1 MTAQDKSEES
11 AVATDGNHPPFPR
24 ALVTGAAGGLGR
36 EVSRQLLA
44 RGCAVAICDIDA
56 QGLAETEQLI
66 SPRGG
71 QVECIVCDL
80 TAESAPQA
88 AVERAVECW
97 GGLDVLVNNAAYGV
111 IEPFLDMSHRAWTRT
126 LALNVTALAI
136 LCKAAGRVM
145 REQRSGRIINIT
157 SPGSRMALPDYTA
170 YTASKAG
177 VDAITRAAAVALA
190 PYGVLVNSLA
200 PGMMD
205 TEMQRS
211 TEVEMARI
219 NGRDDLQAF
228 LDERTRRIPLGR
240 RAGIEEIAQ
249 AVVWL
254 CLDAP
259 AYMTA
264 ERLNMSGGLD
274 KD

>member
-1 MTAQDKSEES
+1 MGGAGTLRA
-11 AVATDGNHPPFPR
+11 R

-36 EVSRQLLA
+36 EVAVQLAA
-44 RGCAVAICDIDA
+44 RGCAVGLCDINA
-56 QGLAETEQLI
+56 EGLTETARLIGDGDSEQL
-66 SPRGG
+66 
-71 QVECIVCDL
+71 VADL
-80 TAESAPQA
+80 TAEGVPEE
-88 AVERAVECW
+88 AVGRVVSRW
-97 GGLDVLVNNAAYGV
+97 GGIDILVNNAGYGV
-111 IEPFLDMSHRAWTRT
+111 IEPFLEATHKAWTRT
-126 LALNVTALAI
+126 LALNVTALAMA
-136 LCKAAGRVM
+136 CKAAGRVM
-145 REQRSGRIINIT
+145 RDQRSGRIVNIT

-177 VDAITRAAAVALA
+177 VDSITRAAAVALA

-211 TEVEMARI
+211 TEIDLARAA
-219 NGRDDLQAF
+219 GRDDLQAF

-240 RAGIEEIAQ
+240 RAETSEVAE

-254 CLDAP
+254 CLDSP

>member
-1 MTAQDKSEES
+1 MTDKPKNE
-11 AVATDGNHPPFPR
+11 TRPR

-36 EVSRQLLA
+36 EVALQLA
-44 RGCAVAICDIDA
+44 RRGAAVAITDINEA
-56 QGLAETEQLI
+56 GIAETAQLV
-66 SPRGG
+66 RAEGA
-71 QVECIVCDL
+71 EAEAIVSDF
-80 TAESAPQA
+80 TREGAPEA
-88 AVERAVECW
+88 AVEKVVTRW
-97 GGLDVLVNNAAYGV
+97 GGIDILINNAGYGA
-111 IEPFLDMSHRAWTRT
+111 IEPFLESTFACWTRT
-126 LALNVTALAI
+126 MALNVTALAMA
-136 LCKAAGRVM
+136 CKAAGRVM
-145 REQRSGRIINIT
+145 RDQRSGRIVNIT

-177 VDAITRAAAVALA
+177 VDSITRALAVALA

-205 TEMQRS
+205 TDMQRS
-211 TEVEMARI
+211 TEVELARI

-240 RAGIEEIAQ
+240 RAEIGEVAK

-254 CLDAP
+254 ALDAP

>member
-1 MTAQDKSEES
+1 MPADNQNT
-11 AVATDGNHPPFPR
+11 TPRR

-36 EVSRQLLA
+36 EVAIQLA
-44 RGCAVAICDIDA
+44 RRGCVVAVTDINGE
-56 QGLAETEQLI
+56 GLAGTIRQIGET
-66 SPRGG
+66 G
-71 QVECIVCDL
+71 
-80 TAESAPQA
+80 AESEGIVSDFTGEGAPEA
-88 AVERAVECW
+88 AVEKVVVRW
-97 GGLDVLVNNAAYGV
+97 GGIDILVNNAGYGV
-111 IEPFLDMSHRAWTRT
+111 IEPFLDATYKAWMRT
-126 LALNVTALAI
+126 LALNVTALAMA
-136 LCKAAGRVM
+136 CKAAGRVM

-177 VDAITRAAAVALA
+177 VDSITRAAAVALA

-211 TEVEMARI
+211 TEVDLARA
-219 NGRDDLQAF
+219 NGRNDLQAF

-240 RAGIEEIAQ
+240 RAEVSEVAE

-259 AYMTA
+259 DYMTA

>member
-1 MTAQDKSEES
+1 MPAENRNKM
-11 AVATDGNHPPFPR
+11 PPR

-36 EVSRQLLA
+36 EVAVQLA
-44 RGCAVAICDIDA
+44 RRGCFVAVTDINGD
-56 QGLAETEQLI
+56 GLAETARQIGETGTETE
-66 SPRGG
+66 S
-71 QVECIVCDL
+71 IVSDF
-80 TAESAPQA
+80 TGEGAPEA
-88 AVERAVECW
+88 AVEKVVARW
-97 GGLDVLVNNAAYGV
+97 GGIDILVNNAGYGV
-111 IEPFLDMSHRAWTRT
+111 IEPFLDATFKAWTRT
-126 LALNVTALAI
+126 LALNVTALAMA
-136 LCKAAGRVM
+136 CKAAGRVM

-177 VDAITRAAAVALA
+177 VDSITRAAAVALA

-211 TEVEMARI
+211 TEIDLARA

-240 RAGIEEIAQ
+240 RAEIAEVAE

-259 AYMTA
+259 DYMTA

>member
-1 MTAQDKSEES
+1 LT
-11 AVATDGNHPPFPR
+11 ATDINHPPR

-56 QGLAETEQLI
+56 QGLAETERLLSAQ
-66 SPRGG
+66 GG
-71 QVECIVCDL
+71 EVECIVCDL
-80 TAESAPQA
+80 AAEGAPQA
-88 AVERAVECW
+88 AVGRAVGRW
-97 GGLDVLVNNAAYGV
+97 GGLDLLVNNAAYGV
-111 IEPFLDMSHRAWTRT
+111 IEPFLEMTHRAWART
-126 LALNVTALAI
+126 LALNVTALAMA
-136 LCKAAGRVM
+136 CKAAGRVM
-145 REQRSGRIINIT
+145 RAQRSGRIINIT

-170 YTASKAG
+170 YTASKAS
-177 VDAITRAAAVALA
+177 VESITRAAAVALA
-190 PYGVLVNSLA
+190 PFGVLVNSLA

-211 TEVEMARI
+211 TEAEMARI
-219 NGRDDLQAF
+219 NGRHDVQAF
-228 LDERTRRIPLGR
+228 LDERTQRIPLGR
-240 RAGIEEIAQ
+240 RAEIDEIAQ

-259 AYMTA
+259 DYMTA
-264 ERLNMSGGLD
+264 ERLNLSGGLD

>member
-1 MTAQDKSEES
+1 MSVEGHRTWLA
-11 AVATDGNHPPFPR
+11 R
-24 ALVTGAAGGLGR
+24 ALVTGAGGGLGR
-36 EVSRQLLA
+36 EVAVQLAA
-44 RGCAVAICDIDA
+44 RGCAVGVADINAEGTAETARLVRQAGAQAEEIVADLTSEGGPEAAVQRVVDRWGGIDA
-56 QGLAETEQLI
+56 
-66 SPRGG
+66 
-71 QVECIVCDL
+71 
-80 TAESAPQA
+80 
-88 AVERAVECW
+88 
-97 GGLDVLVNNAAYGV
+97 LVNNAGYGV
-111 IEPFLDMSHRAWTRT
+111 IEPFLDSTYKAWTRT
-126 LALNVTALAI
+126 LALNVTALAMA
-136 LCKAAGRVM
+136 CKAAGRVM
-145 REQRSGRIINIT
+145 RDQRSGRIVNIT

-177 VDAITRAAAVALA
+177 VDSITRALAVALA

-211 TEVEMARI
+211 TEVDLARI
-219 NGRDDLQAF
+219 NGRSGDLQAF

-240 RAGIEEIAQ
+240 RAEISEVAE

-254 CLDAP
+254 ALDAP
-259 AYMTA
+259 PYMTA

>member
-1 MTAQDKSEES
+1 MAAADQEGTRI
-11 AVATDGNHPPFPR
+11 R

-36 EVSRQLLA
+36 EIAVQLAA
-44 RGCAVAICDIDA
+44 RGCRVGVADINAGGLVQTAVLIRQQGAEALELAGDFTEEGAPEAAVAKV
-56 QGLAETEQLI
+56 AE
-66 SPRGG
+66 R
-71 QVECIVCDL
+71 
-80 TAESAPQA
+80 
-88 AVERAVECW
+88 W
-97 GGLDVLVNNAAYGV
+97 GGIDVLVNNAGYGV
-111 IEPFLDMSHRAWTRT
+111 IEPFLDATFEAWTRT
-126 LALNVTALAI
+126 LALNVTALAMA
-136 LCKAAGRVM
+136 CKAAGRIM
-145 REQRSGRIINIT
+145 RDQRSGRVVNIT

-177 VDAITRAAAVALA
+177 VDSITRAAAVALA

-211 TEVEMARI
+211 TEMDLARV
-219 NGRDDLQAF
+219 NGRDDIQSF

-240 RAGIEEIAQ
+240 RAEIAEVAG

-254 CLDAP
+254 ALDAP

>member
-1 MTAQDKSEES
+1 
-11 AVATDGNHPPFPR
+11 
-24 ALVTGAAGGLGR
+24 VTGAAGGLGR
-36 EVSRQLLA
+36 EIAVQIAA
-44 RGCAVAICDIDA
+44 RGCALAICDINA
-56 QGLAETEQLI
+56 EGLTGTAKLLSEHGAEVEQI
-66 SPRGG
+66 AS
-71 QVECIVCDL
+71 DL
-80 TAESAPQA
+80 TAKGAPEA
-88 AVERAVECW
+88 AVDRVVVRW
-97 GGLDVLVNNAAYGV
+97 GGIDILVNNAGYGV
-111 IEPFLDMSHRAWTRT
+111 IEPFLDATYEAWTRT
-126 LALNVTALAI
+126 LALNVTALAMA
-136 LCKAAGRVM
+136 CKAAGRVM
-145 REQRSGRIINIT
+145 RDQRSGRIVNIT

-177 VDAITRAAAVALA
+177 VDSITRAAAVALA

-211 TEVEMARI
+211 TEADLARV
-219 NGRDDLQAF
+219 NGRSDLQAF
-228 LDERTRRIPLGR
+228 LDERTKRVPLGR
-240 RAGIEEIAQ
+240 RAEIAEIAQ

-259 AYMTA
+259 PYMTA

>member
-1 MTAQDKSEES
+1 MEAGKSG
-11 AVATDGNHPPFPR
+11 VR
-24 ALVTGAAGGLGR
+24 ALVTGAGGGLGR
-36 EVSRQLLA
+36 EVAVQLAA
-44 RGCAVAICDIDA
+44 RNAAVGIADINA
-56 QGLAETEQLI
+56 AGSAETARLVRRQ
-66 SPRGG
+66 GG
-71 QVECIVCDL
+71 DVEEIVLDL
-80 TAESAPQA
+80 TAEGAPEA
-88 AVERAVECW
+88 AVQRVVDRW
-97 GGLDVLVNNAAYGV
+97 GGIDVLVNNAGYGV
-111 IEPFLDMSHRAWTRT
+111 IEPFLEATHRAWTKT
-126 LALNVTALAI
+126 LALNVTALAMA
-136 LCKAAGRVM
+136 CKAAGRVM
-145 REQRSGRIINIT
+145 RDQRSGRIVNIT

-177 VDAITRAAAVALA
+177 VDSITRAAAVALA

-211 TEVEMARI
+211 TEIDLARA

-240 RAGIEEIAQ
+240 RAEISEVAA

-254 CLDAP
+254 ALDAP